1 RNPVA
6 MVAATLLPVAVFGL
20 PVPCAMPLPGGLL
33 LLHLLWR
40 RPIGLLL
47 LPLGLLLLRSALL
60 LLPLGLLL
68 LRSALLLLPLGLL
81 LLRSA
86 LLLLLLL
93 FRGLGVLLVLVL
105 LGVRGSKHS
114 KKKEH
119 NSRADK
125 SNWFHEYY
133 LHYGDLLCVSRA
145 SS

>member
-1 RNPVA
+1 
-6 MVAATLLPVAVFGL
+6 
-20 PVPCAMPLPGGLL
+20 
-33 LLHLLWR
+33 
-40 RPIGLLL
+40 
-47 LPLGLLLLRSALL
+47 LRSALL

-114 KKKEH
+114 KKKEQ

-145 SS
+145 SSRALLLLRSLISHRSPRCPLSNSVHRPGFLS